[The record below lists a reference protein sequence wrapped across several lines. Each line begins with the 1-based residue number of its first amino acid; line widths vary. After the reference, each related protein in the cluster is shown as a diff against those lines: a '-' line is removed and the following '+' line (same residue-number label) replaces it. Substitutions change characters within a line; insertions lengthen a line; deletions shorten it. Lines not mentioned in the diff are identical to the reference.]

1 MVKVCSSSS
10 SGGLGRA
17 VECGGAGRVG
27 GAKGAGGVLTLTY
40 LKGFSPVCVRMW
52 LLSVVAPAKAR
63 PQ

>member
-1 MVKVCSSSS
+1 MQQQQRGFREG
-10 SGGLGRA
+10 SGVWGT
-17 VECGGAGRVG
+17 GRVG
-27 GAKGAGGVLTLTY
+27 GAKGGGGVLTLTY